1 MIMVTIQNSYSIV
14 FYSLSTFSLLFFFT
28 ASIKV
33 VQIVSIIFIGLF
45 FLIMIQVFPL
55 VPYFQEGKKVKLL
68 VDNPRFISPSIAFG
82 FLKYFWKIVI
92 ECGIHY
98 YLFDSPGKQKI
109 MLSVVNALSVI
120 LFIYFDYKYSLF
132 KDKVVVWAANI
143 GEFIFVFFNI
153 CLFFQYD
160 YSNSSKETTYV
171 FNFIE
176 EKCLIL
182 IGVCSVIASLFPFM
196 QFLLSKIIPKKP

>member
-1 MIMVTIQNSYSIV
+1 MSMI
-14 FYSLSTFSLLFFFT
+14 FF
-28 ASIKV
+28 
-33 VQIVSIIFIGLF
+33 GLF

-55 VPYFQEGKKVKLL
+55 VPYFQEDKKVKLL
-68 VDNPRFISPSIAFG
+68 VDNPRFISPSITFG
-82 FLKYFWKIVI
+82 FLKYFWKIII

-98 YLFDSPGKQKI
+98 YLYDSPGKQKI

-143 GEFIFVFFNI
+143 AEFIFVFFNI
-153 CLFFQYD
+153 CLFIQYD
-160 YSNSSKETTYV
+160 YTNSNGEVISV
-171 FNFIE
+171 FNILE

-182 IGVCSVIASLFPFM
+182 IGVCSITAFAFPFV
-196 QFLLSKIIPKKP
+196 QFLLLKIILKKPSKSIGKIMKKAVTY